1 MGGVKELF
9 KDEKQIKNLN
19 PAKMGKVKLD
29 YSFFLLHYF
38 CCNPGLSKHGQG
50 YGPSH
55 VESYRGDAGDREH
68 DETDAARRGHA
79 RRNGNAGDGAN
90 AEEKREKVKLNA
102 FILEYMKNIW
112 FLFFVTQYQCFH
124 KEGDAT
130 ETFYMFQ
137 IWKVCTTKQMP
148 CLSRPRDTL

>member
-1 MGGVKELF
+1 MECEVHALLDQYKKFSQVVKQMGGVKELF
-9 KDEKQIKNLN
+9 KDEKQIKKSESSKN
-19 PAKMGKVKLD
+19 GK
-29 YSFFLLHYF
+29 
-38 CCNPGLSKHGQG
+38 GLSKHGQG

-55 VESYRGDAGDREH
+55 VESYRGDAGDREY

-102 FILEYMKNIW
+102 FILEYMENIW
-112 FLFFVTQYQCFH
+112 FLFFVTQYQCFPT
-124 KEGDAT
+124 EGDAT

-137 IWKVCTTKQMP
+137 KK
-148 CLSRPRDTL
+148 